1 MAKQKKKHKKTSPA
15 ELTPAG
21 EVKAKPRR
29 FNYARALLILVS
41 TLAAFVLYEALIIVQ
56 FLPIGGIP
64 IIMPVYYIV
73 SGVLTVAVIFLNHG
87 FSVKPV
93 TPDMLEGLG
102 DETELAAACERINR
116 QKETAK
122 RLMLVLLP
130 FLLSIFLDII
140 YLFYGDMFM
149 SLLSSLTG
157 GNG

>member
-1 MAKQKKKHKKTSPA
+1 MSKQKKKHKKTSPA

-21 EVKAKPRR
+21 EVKAKR
-29 FNYARALLILVS
+29 FNYKQALLILTS
-41 TLAAFVLYEALIIVQ
+41 TLAAFVLYEALIITR

-64 IIMPVYYIV
+64 VIMPVFYIV
-73 SGVLTVAVIFLNHG
+73 CGALTVAVIFLNHG

-102 DETELAAACERINR
+102 DGAELIAACERINR
-116 QKETAK
+116 QKKTAK

-130 FLLSIFLDII
+130 FLLSVFLDII
-140 YLFYGDMFM
+140 YLFYGDMFL
-149 SLLSSLTG
+149 SLISSLAG